1 MTCFTDL
8 KLNLLTEVLPIN
20 SDSYKTTQY
29 MQLPDYSGN
38 GYSYVEARG
47 SDHGFTKAV
56 MFGLTA
62 IIKKFL
68 MKPLT
73 MRDVERSK
81 KFVDR
86 HIGPDVFNY
95 EGWKRI
101 VEVHGG
107 KLPLRIRAVKEG
119 SILPLR
125 NVLIAVES
133 TDPECAW
140 LVTYLEP
147 LLLQVWY
154 SITVASISH
163 AIYEDIEEFFRDT
176 VDDDKFDRILFKLH
190 DFGFRGASVPEAAEI
205 GGGGHLL
212 SFFGTD
218 TMRAIAGL
226 YDYYNLDEEDDASM
240 PGFSVIASEHSTM
253 CANSDADTRNDYPA
267 LEKMVSILEKTA
279 AKRPGAIVA
288 AVADTYDVFRY
299 TRWVG
304 TDFKDRIIK
313 SGGTF
318 VVRPDSGDATVIPIQ
333 IIQMLMEDFGY
344 TVNSKGYKVLPDC
357 IRVLQG
363 DGVNRQTIRII
374 LQKMKDLG
382 LSADNIVFGMG
393 GALLQHCDRDWL
405 KFAMKSSALE
415 VDGKWKDLYKDP
427 ITDSV
432 KRSKRGRV
440 TTYKDQ
446 AGEYFSDRLE
456 LQEVN
461 HNIKDQLVDFY
472 LNGELL
478 VDESYG
484 VIRERKKAFA
494 NG

>member
-1 MTCFTDL
+1 MTCFQDL
-8 KLNLLTEVLPIN
+8 KTNLLTQVLPIN
-20 SDSYKTTQY
+20 SDSYKTTQW
-29 MQLPDYSGN
+29 MQMPDGSGN
-38 GYSYVEARG
+38 GYSYVESRG
-47 SDHGFTKAV
+47 SDHEFDQAV
-56 MFGLTA
+56 QFGLTA

-68 MKPLT
+68 MKPVT
-73 MRDVERSK
+73 MRDIERAC

-86 HIGPDVFNY
+86 HIGPDVFNF

-107 KLPLRIRAVKEG
+107 KLPLRIRALKEG
-119 SILPLR
+119 TVVPLR
-125 NVLIAVES
+125 NVLISVES

-147 LLLQVWY
+147 LILQVWY
-154 SITVASISH
+154 STTVASLSY
-163 AIYEDIEEFFRDT
+163 AIYKDMEQFFKDT
-176 VDDDKFDRILFKLH
+176 VDDELFDRILFKLH

-212 SFFGTD
+212 SFLGTD

-240 PGFSVIASEHSTM
+240 PAFSVIASEHSTM
-253 CANSDADTRNDYPA
+253 CANSDADTRNDYA
-267 LEKMVSILEKTA
+267 AIEKMVSILEKTA

-288 AVADTYDVFRY
+288 GVADTYDVFRY

-318 VVRPDSGDATVIPIQ
+318 VVRPDSGDATIIPIQ

-363 DGVNRQTIRII
+363 DGVNRASIRII
-374 LQKMKDLG
+374 LQKMKDIG

-393 GALLQHCDRDWL
+393 GALLQHCDRDWM
-405 KFAMKSSALE
+405 KFAMKGSALE
-415 VDGKWKDLYKDP
+415 VDGVWKDLYKDP
-427 ITDSV
+427 ITDSI
-432 KRSKRGRV
+432 KRSKKGRV
-440 TTYKDQ
+440 TTFKDQ
-446 AGEYFSDRLE
+446 AGVYFSDRLE
-456 LQEVN
+456 LMETN
-461 HNIKDQLVDFY
+461 HKITDQLVDYF
-472 LNGELL
+472 LNGDLL
-478 VDESYG
+478 VDESF
-484 VIRERKKAFA
+484 VDIRARLKAY
-494 NG
+494 

>member
-8 KLNLLTEVLPIN
+8 KTSLLTQALPIN
-20 SDSYKTTQY
+20 SDSYKTTQW
-29 MQLPDYSGN
+29 MQLPDGSGN
-38 GYSYVEARG
+38 GYSYVESRG
-47 SDHGFTKAV
+47 SDHDFQLAV
-56 MFGLTA
+56 NWGLTA

-68 MKPLT
+68 MKPVT

-86 HIGPDVFNY
+86 HIGPGVFNY

-107 KLPLRIRAVKEG
+107 KLPLRIRALREG
-119 SILPLR
+119 TVVPLR
-125 NVLIAVES
+125 NVLISVES

-147 LLLQVWY
+147 LILQVWY
-154 SITVASISH
+154 STTVASLSY
-163 AIYEDIEEFFRDT
+163 AIYKDIEEFFKDT
-176 VDDDKFDRILFKLH
+176 VDDELFDRILFKLH

-212 SFFGTD
+212 SFLGTD

-226 YDYYNLDEEDDASM
+226 YDYYGLDEEDDNSM

-253 CANSDADTRNDYPA
+253 CANSDADTRNDYAA
-267 LEKMVSILEKTA
+267 LEKMVSILEREC
-279 AKRPGAIVA
+279 KRRENVIVA
-288 AVADTYDVFRY
+288 GVADTYNVFRY
-299 TRWVG
+299 ARWVG
-304 TDFKDRIIK
+304 TDFKARIIA

-318 VVRPDSGDATVIPIQ
+318 VVRPDSGVATEVPIEIIQ
-333 IIQMLMEDFGY
+333 ILMEEFGY

-363 DGVNRQTIRII
+363 DGVNRQSIRII

-393 GALLQHCDRDWL
+393 GALLQHCDRDWM

-427 ITDSV
+427 ITDAV
-432 KRSKRGRV
+432 KRSKKGRV

-456 LQEVN
+456 LQETN
-461 HNIKDQLVDFY
+461 HKIVDQLEDFF

-478 VDESYG
+478 IDEAFP
-484 VIRERKKAFA
+484 VIRGRLKEQ
-494 NG
+494 

>member
-1 MTCFTDL
+1 MTCFHDL
-8 KLNLLTEVLPIN
+8 KTSLLTQALPIN
-20 SDSYKTTQY
+20 SDSYKTTQW
-29 MQLPDYSGN
+29 MQLPDRSGN
-38 GYSYVEARG
+38 GYSYVESRG
-47 SDHGFTKAV
+47 SDLGFTKV
-56 MFGLTA
+56 VQWGLTA

-68 MKPLT
+68 LKPVT

-86 HIGPDVFNY
+86 HIGEGVFNY

-107 KLPLRIRAVKEG
+107 KLPLRIRALREG
-119 SILPLR
+119 SVVPLR
-125 NVLIAVES
+125 NVLITVES

-140 LVTYLEP
+140 LITYLEP

-154 SITVASISH
+154 AITVASLSN

-176 VDDDKFDRILFKLH
+176 VDDELFDRILFKLH

-212 SFFGTD
+212 TFLGTD

-226 YDYYNLDEEDDASM
+226 YDYYGLDEEDDNSM

-253 CANSDADTRNDYPA
+253 CANADADTRNDYA
-267 LEKMVSILEKTA
+267 SLEKMVSILEREAK
-279 AKRPGAIVA
+279 KRPGAIVS
-288 AVADTYDVFRY
+288 AVADTYDPFRFAKW
-299 TRWVG
+299 TG
-304 TDFKDRIIK
+304 TDFKERIVN

-318 VVRPDSGDATVIPIQ
+318 VVRPDSGDPLVIPIQ
-333 IIQMLMEDFGY
+333 IIQSLMDDFGY
-344 TVNSKGYKVLPDC
+344 TVNKKGYKVLPDC

-363 DGVNRQTIRII
+363 DGVNRKSIRAI

-405 KFAMKSSALE
+405 KFAMKGSALE

-461 HNIKDQLVDFY
+461 HNIEDQLEDFF

-478 VDESYG
+478 IDEPFP
-484 VIRERKKAFA
+484 VIRDRKKAFVC
-494 NG
+494 G

>member
-1 MTCFTDL
+1 MTCFKDLKPTTDL
-8 KLNLLTEVLPIN
+8 LSQVLSIN
-20 SDSYKTTQY
+20 SDSYKTTQW
-29 MQLPDYSGN
+29 MQLPDGSGN

-47 SDHGFTKAV
+47 SDHDFTMAV
-56 MFGLTA
+56 QWGLTA

-68 MKPLT
+68 MKPVT
-73 MRDVERSK
+73 MRDINRTK

-86 HIGPDVFNY
+86 HIGEDVFNY

-101 VEVHGG
+101 VNVHGG
-107 KLPLRIRAVKEG
+107 KLPLRIRALKEG
-119 SILPLR
+119 TVVPLR
-125 NVLIAVES
+125 NVMITVES

-154 SITVASISH
+154 STTVASLSY
-163 AIYEDIEEFFRDT
+163 AIYKDMEEFFKDT
-176 VDDDKFDRILFKLH
+176 VDDELFDRILFKLH

-212 SFFGTD
+212 SFLGTD

-226 YDYYNLDEEDDASM
+226 YDYYGLDEDDDNSM
-240 PGFSVIASEHSTM
+240 PAFSVIASEHSTM
-253 CANSDADTRNDYPA
+253 CANSDADTRNDYGA

-288 AVADTYDVFRY
+288 GVADTYDVFRY

-318 VVRPDSGDATVIPIQ
+318 VVRPDSGDATVIPIK
-333 IIQMLMEDFGY
+333 IIEMLMEDFGY
-344 TVNSKGYKVLPDC
+344 TINSKGYKVLPDC

-363 DGVNRQTIRII
+363 DGVNRATIRII

-393 GALLQHCDRDWL
+393 GALLQHCDRDWM
-405 KFAMKSSALE
+405 KFAMKGSALE
-415 VDGKWKDLYKDP
+415 VNGVWKDLYKDP
-427 ITDSV
+427 ITDAI
-432 KRSKRGRV
+432 KRSKKGRV
-440 TTYKDQ
+440 TTFKDQ
-446 AGEYFSDRLE
+446 AGVYFSDRLE
-456 LQEVN
+456 LMETN
-461 HNIKDQLVDFY
+461 HKIVDQLEDYF

-478 VDESYG
+478 VDEVFT
-484 VIRERKKAFA
+484 VIRSRLKAQ
-494 NG
+494 

>member
-8 KLNLLTEVLPIN
+8 KTSLLTQVLPIN
-20 SDSYKTTQY
+20 SDSYKTTQW
-29 MQLPDYSGN
+29 MQLPDNSGN

-47 SDHGFTKAV
+47 SDHDFELAV
-56 MFGLTA
+56 NWGLTA

-68 MKPLT
+68 MKPVT

-107 KLPLRIRAVKEG
+107 KLPLRIRALKEG
-119 SILPLR
+119 TVVPLR
-125 NVLIAVES
+125 NVLISVES

-147 LLLQVWY
+147 LILQVWY
-154 SITVASISH
+154 STTVASLSH
-163 AIYEDIEEFFRDT
+163 AIYKDMEEFFKDT
-176 VDDDKFDRILFKLH
+176 VDDELFDRILFKLH

-212 SFFGTD
+212 SFLGTD

-240 PGFSVIASEHSTM
+240 PAFSVIASEHSTM
-253 CANSDADTRNDYPA
+253 CANADADTRNDYAA

-279 AKRPGAIVA
+279 KLRPGAIVA
-288 AVADTYDVFRY
+288 GVADTYDPFRY

-304 TDFKDRIIK
+304 TDFKDRIIN

-363 DGVNRQTIRII
+363 DGVNRATIRII

-393 GALLQHCDRDWL
+393 GALLQHCDRDWM
-405 KFAMKSSALE
+405 KFAMKGSALE
-415 VDGKWKDLYKDP
+415 VNGVWKDLYKDP
-427 ITDSV
+427 ITDSI
-432 KRSKRGRV
+432 KRSKKGRV

-456 LQEVN
+456 LMETN
-461 HNIKDQLVDFY
+461 HKIVDQLEDFF

-478 VDESYG
+478 VDE
-484 VIRERKKAFA
+484 VFTDIRARLKAQ
-494 NG
+494 